1 MSTVVKTMKVAIL
14 SAAVAA
20 AFGACA
26 DTEMVGG

>member
-20 AFGACA
+20 AFGVWAA
-26 DTEMVGG
+26 TETAGG

>member
-1 MSTVVKTMKVAIL
+1 MTKKLMIL
-14 SAAVAA
+14 FVTLAA